1 MAHTLLIAISADS
14 PLLSIIQIVFVKSFS
29 TFPEAAVR
37 ALKRC
42 TSIRLLFYALPAS
55 REAVFANPLRQ
66 CELRFEAFI
75 LAYHAL
81 FVRGVLLLYF
91 FSINVLTA

>member
-14 PLLSIIQIVFVKSFS
+14 PLLSIIQIVFVKGFN
-29 TFPEAAVR
+29 TFPEVAVR

-42 TSIRLLFYALPAS
+42 TSIRLLFYALPAR
-55 REAVFANPLRQ
+55 REAVFSKPLRQ
-66 CELRFEAFI
+66 CELRLEALI

-81 FVRGVLLLYF
+81 PVRGVLLLYLF
-91 FSINVLTA
+91 PVNELTA